1 MREQLTPR
9 LETRRAKEAL
19 YRGRVLDSAERVFS
33 QQSYE
38 DAKIQDIAR
47 GAGIALGTMYTVMDG
62 KWEIYCAVHE
72 RRMAEMFE
80 VLQAALAG
88 AADAQDALLNGA
100 EATVRWFAEH
110 TSYLRMHLQQGLDWA
125 TATGLASEEQL
136 EAWSL
141 GLEMARQQIDQ
152 AKLEGSFVD
161 MDTKVAA
168 MLIAATYRVYLQAW
182 LELDGAQ
189 SVDELLGTLRAQLK
203 RSFFRPRRSASRT
216 AEGGR

>member
-1 MREQLTPR
+1 MAGQFTPR
-9 LETRRAKEAL
+9 LETRLAKEAL
-19 YRGRVLDSAERVFS
+19 YRQRVLDSAEHVFS
-33 QQSYE
+33 ARSYE

-47 GAGIALGTMYTVMDG
+47 GAGIALGTMYTVVEG

-80 VLQAALAG
+80 VLRSALTNAE
-88 AADAQDALLNGA
+88 DAEGALLNGA

-110 TSYLRMHLQQGLDWA
+110 RSYLRMHLQQGLDWA

-136 EAWSL
+136 RAWSR
-141 GLEMARQQIDQ
+141 GLEMARQQIER
-152 AKLEGSFVD
+152 AKLEGTFVD

-168 MLIAATYRVYLQAW
+168 MLLAATYRVYLQAW

-189 SVDELLGTLRAQLK
+189 SVGELLEALRAQLT
-203 RSFFRPRRSASRT
+203 RSFFCPTRT
-216 AEGGR
+216 AVKSDEGPR